1 MKKKTVVICLFVGC
15 LFVGIV
21 VSALIRG
28 GLHGENNEQPKNWSG
43 KKLTKG
49 EKAEVIK
56 IAFDDT
62 RVKKMLK
69 GKEYKIEGEPFVMS
83 GVSSEKGKKVL
94 WAYPT
99 VKIYI
104 GEDDWMRIKAIYPL
118 VDLDKKKVT
127 QIRGYPLKP
136 IMPREVTKEEKK
148 KAIKIALANESVKE
162 KIEGLEYEVR
172 DVIAFKKWMTGEKLE
187 TVYVDIHIK
196 GTGIC
201 YTAKVN
207 LTEGRVTRISE
218 SYCGDKIGE
227 EKSRKASKIA
237 QNDPRIKERIEGK
250 IKERDYEVIR
260 RNRLIGKKLV
270 VDVCIEIK
278 EPPERYVATVD
289 TEEWKVIGVWKAVPG
304 TFFEKGEE
312 IK

>member
-1 MKKKTVVICLFVGC
+1 MFFSEMKKRRMAIIRLCLLVGC
-15 LFVGIV
+15 LLLGIM
-21 VSALIRG
+21 
-28 GLHGENNEQPKNWSG
+28 
-43 KKLTKG
+43 
-49 EKAEVIK
+49 
-56 IAFDDT
+56 IA
-62 RVKKMLK
+62 
-69 GKEYKIEGEPFVMS
+69 
-83 GVSSEKGKKVL
+83 GVFLETNRQ
-94 WAYPT
+94 YP
-99 VKIYI
+99 YI
-104 GEDDWMRIKAIYPL
+104 
-118 VDLDKKKVT
+118 
-127 QIRGYPLKP
+127 KP
-136 IMPREVTKEEKK
+136 IIPRGVTGEEKEE
-148 KAIKIALANESVKE
+148 AIRIALSNESVKE
-162 KIEGLEYEVR
+162 RIEGLEYEVR

-196 GTGIC
+196 GTEIC

-304 TFFEKGEE
+304 TFFGKGEE

>member
-162 KIEGLEYEVR
+162 KIEGLEYGIVNVVTYE
-172 DVIAFKKWMTGEKLE
+172 KWMTREKLDKYD
-187 TVYVDIHIK
+187 VYLHIN
-196 GTGIC
+196 GTEIK
-201 YTAKVN
+201 YIARVN
-207 LTEGRVTRISE
+207 LTEGRVTGISE
-218 SYCGDKIGE
+218 STWDDKVGL
-227 EKSRKASKIA
+227 EKTLKASKIA
-237 QNDPRIKERIEGK
+237 QNDPRIKEKIEGK
-250 IKERDYEVIR
+250 IKEEDYEVYLQQ
-260 RNRLIGKKLV
+260 RLIEKRLV

-289 TEEWKVIGVWKAVPG
+289 TEEWRVIGYGK
-304 TFFEKGEE
+304 
-312 IK
+312 

>member
-43 KKLTKG
+43 KELTKG

-62 RVKKMLK
+62 RVKEMLK

-148 KAIKIALANESVKE
+148 KAIKIAFNNASVKE
-162 KIEGLEYEVR
+162 LIEGLEYEAGNVL
-172 DVIAFKKWMTGEKLE
+172 AFEKWMTGEKLD
-187 TVYVDIHIK
+187 TDDVYIHIK
-196 GTGIC
+196 GTPIC
-201 YTAKVN
+201 YIKDN
-207 LTEGRVTRISE
+207 RITRIVLMPS
-218 SYCGDKIGE
+218 KW
-227 EKSRKASKIA
+227 RKLQK
-237 QNDPRIKERIEGK
+237 
-250 IKERDYEVIR
+250 
-260 RNRLIGKKLV
+260 
-270 VDVCIEIK
+270 
-278 EPPERYVATVD
+278 
-289 TEEWKVIGVWKAVPG
+289 
-304 TFFEKGEE
+304 
-312 IK
+312 